1 MKLTVDSRWRKTLA
15 WLRREH
21 SLVKRVRVRQ
31 LVMKDQGSCD
41 YINHRFEIEVKKQ
54 CLNLRVDTLLHEWAH
69 AMTWFGND
77 SDSHGPEWGLMYAKL
92 YRTWLT
98 WNYDLGPVDEE

>member
-1 MKLTVDSRWRKTLA
+1 MKLTVDSRWKKTKA

-21 SLVKRVRVRQ
+21 PLGKRVRVRQ
-31 LVMKDQGSCD
+31 LDTKDQGSCD
-41 YINHRFEIEVKKQ
+41 YINHRFEIDVKKQ
-54 CLNLRVDTLLHEWAH
+54 CLNLRIDTLLHEWSH

-77 SDSHGPEWGLMYAKL
+77 ADPHGPEWGMMYARL

-98 WNYDLGPVDEE
+98 WNYGQGLVDEE